1 MIEIGNVEEYMKQP
15 RSKICLKLV
24 GALKNASI
32 FGSLKEMRNNE
43 MTNVTSLNHSMM
55 DTDTKLSNVPFNRVG
70 DAKSTVQVYKF
81 SLSVNMTYA
90 SIGSR
95 YV

>member
-15 RSKICLKLV
+15 CSKICLKLV

-55 DTDTKLSNVPFNRVG
+55 DTKLSNVPFNRVG

-90 SIGSR
+90 SIGST

>member
-55 DTDTKLSNVPFNRVG
+55 ESKLSNVPFNRVG
-70 DAKSTVQVYKF
+70 DAKSTEQVYKF

-90 SIGSR
+90 SIGSK

>member
-15 RSKICLKLV
+15 RIKICLKLV

-55 DTDTKLSNVPFNRVG
+55 DTKLSNVPFNRVG

-90 SIGSR
+90 SIGST

>member
-55 DTDTKLSNVPFNRVG
+55 DTKLSNVPFNRVG

-90 SIGSR
+90 SIGST

>member
-32 FGSLKEMRNNE
+32 FGSLKEMRNHE
-43 MTNVTSLNHSMM
+43 MTNVTS
-55 DTDTKLSNVPFNRVG
+55 
-70 DAKSTVQVYKF
+70 
-81 SLSVNMTYA
+81 
-90 SIGSR
+90 
-95 YV
+95 